1 MLRVHSIESFGT
13 NDGPG
18 IRLVIFVQGCLF
30 KCLYCQNPDTL
41 SRKGGTLMAS
51 AELMKLA
58 EKQRPYFGKTGGITI
73 SGGEPTLQAKVLIPF
88 FTLLKKAG
96 IHMALDTNG
105 SLVNDD
111 VKKLHALTDLVILD
125 VKHIDPAGH
134 LALTGMSNANPLAI
148 AVLREKTGKPMW
160 LRYVMVPGHNDD
172 EAIIRRWCET
182 FKDYKTVERVELLP
196 YHTLGEYKYKE
207 LGWKYPLEGM
217 NPPNVEAIANAK
229 RIFAEYF
236 SNVSVH

>member
-41 SRKGGTLMAS
+41 SQKGGTLMAP

-73 SGGEPTLQAKVLIPF
+73 SGGEPTLQAKELIPF
-88 FTLLKKAG
+88 FTILKKAG
-96 IHMALDTNG
+96 IHTALDTNG
-105 SLVNDD
+105 ALVNDD

-134 LALTGMSNANPLAI
+134 LVLTGMSNENPLAI
-148 AVLREKTGKPMW
+148 AAIREKTGKPMW

-172 EAIIRRWCET
+172 EVIIRKWCET

-196 YHTLGEYKYKE
+196 YHSLGEYKYKE

-217 NPPNVEAIANAK
+217 KPPNIEAIAKAK
-229 RIFAEYF
+229 QIFAEYF
-236 SNVSVH
+236 PNVSVH